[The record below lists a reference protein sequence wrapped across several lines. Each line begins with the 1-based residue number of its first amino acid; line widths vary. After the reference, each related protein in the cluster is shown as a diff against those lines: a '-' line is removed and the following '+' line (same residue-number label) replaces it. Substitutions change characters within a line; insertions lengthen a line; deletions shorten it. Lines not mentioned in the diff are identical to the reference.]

1 MWLYPVLA
9 HGIYDTVAM
18 MASVS
23 PQLSGAIT
31 IAILLFCF
39 QMVRWARQGMRR
51 HLIADSSDYST
62 GGGIDEQ

>member
-1 MWLYPVLA
+1 
-9 HGIYDTVAM
+9 M

-51 HLIADSSDYST
+51 HLIADSSDHTT